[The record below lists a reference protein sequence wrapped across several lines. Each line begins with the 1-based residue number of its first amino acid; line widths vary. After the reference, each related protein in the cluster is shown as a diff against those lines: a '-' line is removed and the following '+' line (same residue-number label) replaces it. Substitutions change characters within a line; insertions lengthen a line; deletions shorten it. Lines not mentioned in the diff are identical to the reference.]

1 MAILLYFF
9 LINSIIRGQ
18 SSIMGQSFEIYN
30 KLPITYPMSLKFIT
44 KSRGTKVMGFITY
57 YNY

>member
-1 MAILLYFF
+1 
-9 LINSIIRGQ
+9 
-18 SSIMGQSFEIYN
+18 MGQSFEIYN